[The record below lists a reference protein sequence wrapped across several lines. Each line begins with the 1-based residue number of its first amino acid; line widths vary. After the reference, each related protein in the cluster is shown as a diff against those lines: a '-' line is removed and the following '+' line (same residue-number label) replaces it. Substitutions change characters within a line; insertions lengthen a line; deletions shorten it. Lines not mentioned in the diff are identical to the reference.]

1 MSSRF
6 WMLRKHIISMT
17 KKELVNV
24 PFNSWNCITLCMSN
38 RDIDLVIRND
48 EDMEKILKFLIYN
61 LKTLDGSKDS
71 ALKLIQKMNDE

>member
-1 MSSRF
+1 
-6 WMLRKHIISMT
+6 
-17 KKELVNV
+17 
-24 PFNSWNCITLCMSN
+24 MSN